1 MDAVRMPP
9 NSNALHM
16 PPVRRMSNWP
26 ASFERVPE
34 SLTKPKTVVGFS
46 VGRRKKKASGLLGV
60 CVCVPQSIL
69 IGPFNIHQVALLFC
83 ASLCTQPG
91 DAAVLITVVLHSNP
105 SLVPFNAI

>member
-60 CVCVPQSIL
+60 CVCVFLSQY
-69 IGPFNIHQVALLFC
+69 
-83 ASLCTQPG
+83 
-91 DAAVLITVVLHSNP
+91 
-105 SLVPFNAI
+105 